1 MATFE
6 EREKAHE
13 AKWAQDQETT
23 FKIGVRRNKLL
34 GLWAAEL
41 MGVSGAAAETY
52 AKEVVESD
60 FREPGEEDVF
70 EKVMADLKDK
80 GVDVSEHRVRKEMS
94 DLLERASERA
104 DLGRLRPR
112 RMGRSGLAEHAR
124 EDRIDLLEVAP
135 GFEQARQLLGR

>member
-1 MATFE
+1 MATFEE

-41 MGVSGAAAETY
+41 MGVNGAAAQTY
-52 AKEVVESD
+52 AKEVVEAD
-60 FREPGEEDVF
+60 FKEPGEEDVF

-94 DLLERASERA
+94 DLLEV
-104 DLGRLRPR
+104 
-112 RMGRSGLAEHAR
+112 AR
-124 EDRIDLLEVAP
+124 EQIVGD
-135 GFEQARQLLGR
+135 